1 MDTSSTGAKFSIL
14 LVLCIL
20 VGPTSTAGTKRTPEY
35 SCTAVLV
42 GTRVH
47 IIITRLIVLQY
58 YHLVLTVLNL
68 VLSFSI
74 GPPY

>member
-14 LVLCIL
+14 LCIL

-42 GTRVH
+42 CIGTRVH
-47 IIITRLIVLQY
+47 IIITRLIVLQC

-68 VLSFSI
+68 VLSFSF

>member
-14 LVLCIL
+14 LCIL

-42 GTRVH
+42 GVTRVH
-47 IIITRLIVLQY
+47 IIITRLIVLQC

-68 VLSFSI
+68 VLSFSF